1 MKLIKTTEEL
11 STFCDY
17 ASRFEF
23 VTIDTEFLREKTYY
37 SQLCLVQMAV
47 KDNNPESAVI
57 IDVLAHGIDLSSLHK
72 LMINSSI
79 VKVFHA
85 ARQDIEIF
93 YNLTGV
99 VPSPIFDTQ
108 IAAMVCGFGE
118 QVGYDN
124 LVKSITSNS
133 IDKSSRFTDW
143 SRRPLTKEQLDY
155 AIGDVTHLRDVYEYL
170 QNQLEKNGRISWV
183 EEEMA
188 VLTSENTYN
197 INPYDAW
204 KRIKVRTD
212 TGKFLA
218 ILREVACFREEY
230 AQLKNIPKVRVLKY
244 DALLYFFSVK
254 PTNIDDLKRLRLY
267 NRGNKSQELGD
278 KILKAVSNGVN
289 CAPENHP
296 SVSKDRKKENKNPA
310 LSELLRVL
318 LKSSSEKI
326 GVAQKLI
333 ATTSDLDRVA
343 AGERVGAVFEGWRL
357 KVFGRDALN
366 LCDGKIGLSAD
377 GHRIKIINV
386 S

>member
-17 ASRFEF
+17 ASQFEF

-93 YNLTGV
+93 YNLTSV

-204 KRIKVRTD
+204 KKIKVRTD

-230 AQLKNIPKVRVLKY
+230 AQLKNIPKGRVLKD
-244 DALLYFFSVK
+244 DALIELCSVK
-254 PTNIDDLKRLRLY
+254 PTNYDDLKRLRLY
-267 NRGNKSQELGD
+267 NRGNKSQELG
-278 KILKAVSNGVN
+278 
-289 CAPENHP
+289 
-296 SVSKDRKKENKNPA
+296 
-310 LSELLRVL
+310 
-318 LKSSSEKI
+318 EK
-326 GVAQKLI
+326 
-333 ATTSDLDRVA
+333 
-343 AGERVGAVFEGWRL
+343 F
-357 KVFGRDALN
+357 
-366 LCDGKIGLSAD
+366 
-377 GHRIKIINV
+377 
-386 S
+386 

>member
-72 LMINSSI
+72 LMINHSI
-79 VKVFHA
+79 IKVFHA

-155 AIGDVTHLRDVYEYL
+155 AIGDVTHLRDVYEHL

-204 KRIKVRTD
+204 KKIKVRTD

-230 AQLKNIPKVRVLKY
+230 AQLKNIPKGRVLKD
-244 DALLYFFSVK
+244 DALIELCSVR
-254 PTNIDDLKRLRLY
+254 PTNYDDLKRLRLY

>member
-1 MKLIKTTEEL
+1 MRLIKTTEEL

-72 LMINSSI
+72 LMINRSI
-79 VKVFHA
+79 IKVFHA

-204 KRIKVRTD
+204 KKIKVRTD

-230 AQLKNIPKVRVLKY
+230 AQLKNIPKGRVLKD
-244 DALLYFFSVK
+244 DALIELCSVR
-254 PTNIDDLKRLRLY
+254 PTNYDDLKRLRLY

-377 GHRIKIINV
+377 GHRIKIIDV

>member
-11 STFCDY
+11 GEFCDY
-17 ASRFEF
+17 ASQFNF

-47 KDNNPESAVI
+47 NDNGPNSAVI
-57 IDVLAHGIDLSSLHK
+57 IDVLAQEINLDSLYK
-72 LMINSSI
+72 LMVNHSI
-79 VKVFHA
+79 TKVFHA

-99 VPSPIFDTQ
+99 VPHPIFDTQ

-124 LVKSITSNS
+124 LVKNITSNT

-155 AIGDVTHLRDVYEYL
+155 AIGDVTHLRNVYEYL
-170 QNQLEKNGRISWV
+170 KNQLEKNGRITWV
-183 EEEMA
+183 DEEMA
-188 VLTSENTYN
+188 ILTSKNTYE
-197 INPYDAW
+197 INPHEAW
-204 KRIKVRTD
+204 KKIKVRTD

-230 AQLKNIPKVRVLKY
+230 AQLKNIPKGRVLKD
-244 DALLYFFSVK
+244 DAVVELCSAK
-254 PTNIDDLKRLRLY
+254 PTNRDDLRKLRLY
-267 NRGNKSQELGD
+267 NRGNRSQELSD
-278 KILKAVSNGVN
+278 KLLRAVSVGMT
-289 CAPENHP
+289 CAPENYP
-296 SVSKDRKKENKNPA
+296 SVSKDRKKENKSPA

-318 LKSSSEKI
+318 LKSSSENI

-333 ATTSDLDRVA
+333 ATTSELDRVA
-343 AGERVGAVFEGWRL
+343 SGERVGTVFEGWRL
-357 KVFGRDALN
+357 EVFGRDALD

-377 GHRIKIINV
+377 GHRIKIIKVN
-386 S
+386 

>member
-11 STFCDY
+11 SAFCDY
-17 ASRFEF
+17 ASQFEF

-57 IDVLAHGIDLSSLHK
+57 IDVLAHGIDLSKLYK
-72 LMINSSI
+72 LMISASI
-79 VKVFHA
+79 IKVFHA

-99 VPSPIFDTQ
+99 VPFPIFDTQ

-170 QNQLEKNGRISWV
+170 QNQLEKNGRITWV

-188 VLTSENTYN
+188 ILRSENTYN
-197 INPYDAW
+197 TNPYDAW
-204 KRIKVRTD
+204 KKIKVRTD

-230 AQLKNIPKVRVLKY
+230 AQLKNIPKGRVLK
-244 DALLYFFSVK
+244 DDVLIELCSVK
-254 PTNIDDLKRLRLY
+254 PTNNDDLKRLRLY
-267 NRGNKSQELGD
+267 NRGNKSQDLDD
-278 KILKAVSNGVN
+278 KILKAVSNGMT
-289 CAPENHP
+289 CTPENYP

-333 ATTSDLDRVA
+333 ATTSDLDKVA

-357 KVFGRDALN
+357 EVFGRDVLN
-366 LCDGKIGLSAD
+366 LCDGKIGLSTD

-386 S
+386 N

>member
-57 IDVLAHGIDLSSLHK
+57 IDVLAHGIDLSSLYK
-72 LMINSSI
+72 LMINHSI

-204 KRIKVRTD
+204 KKIKVRTD

-230 AQLKNIPKVRVLKY
+230 AQLKNIPKGRVLKD
-244 DALLYFFSVK
+244 DALIELCSVR
-254 PTNIDDLKRLRLY
+254 PTNYDDLKRLRLY

>member
-11 STFCDY
+11 GEFCDY
-17 ASRFEF
+17 ASQFNF

-47 KDNNPESAVI
+47 NDNGPNSAVI
-57 IDVLAHGIDLSSLHK
+57 IDVLAQGINLDSLYK
-72 LMINSSI
+72 LMVNHSI
-79 VKVFHA
+79 TKVFHA

-99 VPSPIFDTQ
+99 VPHPIFDTQ

-124 LVKSITSNS
+124 LVKNITSNT

-155 AIGDVTHLRDVYEYL
+155 AIGDVTHLRNVYEYL
-170 QNQLEKNGRISWV
+170 KNQLEKNGRITWV
-183 EEEMA
+183 DEEMA
-188 VLTSENTYN
+188 ILTSKNTYE
-197 INPYDAW
+197 INPHEAW
-204 KRIKVRTD
+204 KKIKVRTD

-230 AQLKNIPKVRVLKY
+230 AQLKNIPKGRVLKD
-244 DALLYFFSVK
+244 DAVVELCSAK
-254 PTNIDDLKRLRLY
+254 PTNRDDLRKLRLY
-267 NRGNKSQELGD
+267 NRGNRSQELSD
-278 KILKAVSNGVN
+278 KLLRAVSVGMT
-289 CAPENHP
+289 CAPENYP
-296 SVSKDRKKENKNPA
+296 SVSKDRKKENKSPA

-318 LKSSSEKI
+318 LKSSSENI

-333 ATTSDLDRVA
+333 ATTSELDRVA
-343 AGERVGAVFEGWRL
+343 SGERVGTVFEGWRL
-357 KVFGRDALN
+357 EVFGRDALD

-377 GHRIKIINV
+377 GHRIKIIKVN
-386 S
+386 

>member
-72 LMINSSI
+72 LMINRSI
-79 VKVFHA
+79 IKVFHA

-204 KRIKVRTD
+204 KKIKVRTD

-230 AQLKNIPKVRVLKY
+230 AQLKNIPKGRVLKD
-244 DALLYFFSVK
+244 DALIELCSVK
-254 PTNIDDLKRLRLY
+254 PTNYDDLKRLRLY

>member
-17 ASRFEF
+17 ASQFEF

-93 YNLTGV
+93 YNITGV

-170 QNQLEKNGRISWV
+170 QNQLEK
-183 EEEMA
+183 M
-188 VLTSENTYN
+188 
-197 INPYDAW
+197 DAYHGLR
-204 KRIKVRTD
+204 KRW
-212 TGKFLA
+212 LS
-218 ILREVACFREEY
+218 
-230 AQLKNIPKVRVLKY
+230 
-244 DALLYFFSVK
+244 LL
-254 PTNIDDLKRLRLY
+254 
-267 NRGNKSQELGD
+267 Q
-278 KILKAVSNGVN
+278 KIL
-289 CAPENHP
+289 
-296 SVSKDRKKENKNPA
+296 
-310 LSELLRVL
+310 
-318 LKSSSEKI
+318 
-326 GVAQKLI
+326 
-333 ATTSDLDRVA
+333 
-343 AGERVGAVFEGWRL
+343 
-357 KVFGRDALN
+357 
-366 LCDGKIGLSAD
+366 
-377 GHRIKIINV
+377 II
-386 S
+386 

>member
-11 STFCDY
+11 GEFCDY
-17 ASRFEF
+17 ASQFNF

-47 KDNNPESAVI
+47 NDNGPNSAVI
-57 IDVLAHGIDLSSLHK
+57 IDVLAQGINLDSLYN
-72 LMINSSI
+72 LMINHSI
-79 VKVFHA
+79 TKVFHA

-99 VPSPIFDTQ
+99 VPYPIFDTQ

-124 LVKSITSNS
+124 LVKNITSNT

-155 AIGDVTHLRDVYEYL
+155 AIGDVTHLRNVYEYL
-170 QNQLEKNGRISWV
+170 KNQLEKNGRITWV
-183 EEEMA
+183 DEEMA
-188 VLTSENTYN
+188 ILTSKNTYE
-197 INPYDAW
+197 INPHEAW
-204 KRIKVRTD
+204 KKIKVRTD
-212 TGKFLA
+212 SGKFLA

-230 AQLKNIPKVRVLKY
+230 AQLKNIPKGRVLKD
-244 DALLYFFSVK
+244 DAVVELCSAK
-254 PTNIDDLKRLRLY
+254 PTNRDDLRKLRLY
-267 NRGNKSQELGD
+267 NRGNRSQELSD
-278 KILKAVSNGVN
+278 KLLRAVSVGMT
-289 CAPENHP
+289 CTPENYP
-296 SVSKDRKKENKNPA
+296 SVSKDRKKENKSPA

-318 LKSSSEKI
+318 LKSSSENI

-333 ATTSDLDRVA
+333 ATTSELDRVA
-343 AGERVGAVFEGWRL
+343 SGERVGTVFEGWRL
-357 KVFGRDALN
+357 EVFGRDALD

-377 GHRIKIINV
+377 GHRIKIIKVN
-386 S
+386 

>member
-204 KRIKVRTD
+204 KKIKVRTD

-230 AQLKNIPKVRVLKY
+230 AQLKNIPKGRVLKD
-244 DALLYFFSVK
+244 DALIELCSVR
-254 PTNIDDLKRLRLY
+254 PTNYDDLKRLRLY

>member
-11 STFCDY
+11 SAFCDY
-17 ASRFEF
+17 ASQFEF

-57 IDVLAHGIDLSSLHK
+57 IDVLAHGIDLNSLYK
-72 LMINSSI
+72 LMISSSI
-79 VKVFHA
+79 IKVFHA

-99 VPSPIFDTQ
+99 VPFPIFDTQ
-108 IAAMVCGFGE
+108 ITAMVCGFGE

-170 QNQLEKNGRISWV
+170 QNQLEKNGRITWV

-188 VLTSENTYN
+188 ILSSENTYN
-197 INPYDAW
+197 TNPYDAW
-204 KRIKVRTD
+204 KKIKVRTD

-230 AQLKNIPKVRVLKY
+230 AQLKNIPKGRVLKD
-244 DALLYFFSVK
+244 DALIELCSAK
-254 PTNIDDLKRLRLY
+254 PTNYDDLKRLRLY
-267 NRGNKSQELGD
+267 NRGNKSQDLGD
-278 KILKAVSNGVN
+278 KILKAVSNGMT
-289 CAPENHP
+289 CAPENYP

-318 LKSSSEKI
+318 LKQMDSFLEKSEWHK
-326 GVAQKLI
+326 
-333 ATTSDLDRVA
+333 
-343 AGERVGAVFEGWRL
+343 
-357 KVFGRDALN
+357 N
-366 LCDGKIGLSAD
+366 
-377 GHRIKIINV
+377 
-386 S
+386 

>member
-11 STFCDY
+11 GEFCDY
-17 ASRFEF
+17 ASQFNF

-47 KDNNPESAVI
+47 NDNGPNSAVI
-57 IDVLAHGIDLSSLHK
+57 IDVLAQEINLDSLYK
-72 LMINSSI
+72 LMVNHSI
-79 VKVFHA
+79 TKVFHA

-99 VPSPIFDTQ
+99 VPHPIFDTQ

-124 LVKSITSNS
+124 LVKNITSNT

-155 AIGDVTHLRDVYEYL
+155 AIGDVTHLRNVYEYL
-170 QNQLEKNGRISWV
+170 KNQLEKNGRITWV
-183 EEEMA
+183 DEEMA
-188 VLTSENTYN
+188 ILTSKNTYE
-197 INPYDAW
+197 INPHEAW
-204 KRIKVRTD
+204 KKIKVRTD
-212 TGKFLA
+212 SGKFLA

-230 AQLKNIPKVRVLKY
+230 AQLKNIPKGRVLKD
-244 DALLYFFSVK
+244 DAVVELCSAK
-254 PTNIDDLKRLRLY
+254 PTNRDDLRKLRLY
-267 NRGNKSQELGD
+267 NRGNRSQELSD
-278 KILKAVSNGVN
+278 KLLRAVSVGMT
-289 CAPENHP
+289 CAPENYP
-296 SVSKDRKKENKNPA
+296 SVSKDRKKENKSPA

-318 LKSSSEKI
+318 LKSSSENI

-333 ATTSDLDRVA
+333 ATTSELDRVA
-343 AGERVGAVFEGWRL
+343 SGERVGTVFEGWRL
-357 KVFGRDALN
+357 EVFGRDALD

-377 GHRIKIINV
+377 GHRIKIIKVN
-386 S
+386 

>member
-17 ASRFEF
+17 ASQFEF

-155 AIGDVTHLRDVYEYL
+155 AIGDVTYLRDVYEYL

-183 EEEMA
+183 EEEIA

-230 AQLKNIPKVRVLKY
+230 AQLKNIPKGRVLKD
-244 DALLYFFSVK
+244 DALIELCSVK

-278 KILKAVSNGVN
+278 KILKAVNNGMN

-343 AGERVGAVFEGWRL
+343 AGERVGPVFEGWRL
-357 KVFGRDALN
+357 EVFGRNALN

-377 GHRIKIINV
+377 GHKIKIINV